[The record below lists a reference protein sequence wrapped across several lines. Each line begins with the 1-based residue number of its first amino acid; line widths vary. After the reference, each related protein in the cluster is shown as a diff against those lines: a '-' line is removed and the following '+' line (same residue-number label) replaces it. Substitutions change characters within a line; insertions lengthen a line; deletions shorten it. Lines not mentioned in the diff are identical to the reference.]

1 MLTAVTGTVF
11 AAAPG
16 SGRFAEARGVL
27 NRAEPFDTDAGAGAV
42 AKQCFLAAREAHA
55 FRGAGGNNI
64 AWIERVEGGTEGDE
78 LGHGEDEVIG
88 VIVLADFTIDGR
100 D

>member
-1 MLTAVTGTVF
+1 MLTAVTDTAF

-42 AKQCFLAAREAHA
+42 AKQRLLTAREAHA
-55 FRGAGGNNI
+55 FRGSGGNDI
-64 AWIERVEGGTEGDE
+64 ARIQGVEGGTEGDE
-78 LGHGEDEVIG
+78 LGHGEMRSS
-88 VIVLADFTIDGR
+88 VLSS
-100 D
+100 